1 MTFDSKIPSGRLQ
14 EKWDTYK
21 DKAKLVNPANKRKFT
36 VLVVGTGLAGGALG
50 EGRLDAAWGLLG
62 MLAGGGVYAVIYP
75 TLKTTV
81 LGLGNLGKVTLPQM
95 TGLPHWVVIAAMA
108 ILFLA
113 MFRLFEKKGL

>member
-1 MTFDSKIPSGRLQ
+1 
-14 EKWDTYK
+14 
-21 DKAKLVNPANKRKFT
+21 
-36 VLVVGTGLAGGALG
+36 
-50 EGRLDAAWGLLG
+50 
-62 MLAGGGVYAVIYP
+62 VYAVIYP

-95 TGLPHWVVIAAMA
+95 TGLSHWVVIAAMV